1 MLTLSTSAA
10 SEPVP
15 TVAVAVLA
23 ALLGLF
29 VGSFLNVVIWR
40 VPRGESV
47 VHPRSHCPSC
57 DRQLTWYENVP
68 VASWVVLRGRCRTCH
83 HPVSVRYPLVEL
95 LTAAVFGV
103 LGWRFGASWELP
115 AYLYLGAVGVAL
127 GAIDL
132 DTRKLPNS
140 IVLPSYGVAAALL
153 GLASLLGHDGAAA
166 LRAVGAGA
174 ALYAFYYAL
183 AWIWPRGMGFGDVK
197 LSGVVGMYLGWLEL
211 GGPGRGRV
219 RRLPHRRRDR
229 HRADP
234 GRPGRPQDHHP
245 VRPVHARRGARRGAL
260 GHPDRRR
267 VHARPRSLTAIS
279 TNPSARLLKPG
290 RASADPSR

>member
-1 MLTLSTSAA
+1 MPFVPLPMLLTLSTSAA
-10 SEPVP
+10 PDTVP
-15 TVAVAVLA
+15 TVAVAALA

-68 VASWVVLRGRCRTCH
+68 VASWVVLRGRCRTCQN
-83 HPVSVRYPLVEL
+83 PVSVRYPLVEL

-166 LRAVGAGA
+166 VRAVGAGA
-174 ALYAFYYAL
+174 ALYAFYYVL

-197 LSGVVGMYLGWLEL
+197 LSGVVGMYLGWLSW
-211 GGPGRGRV
+211 
-219 RRLPHRRRDR
+219 
-229 HRADP
+229 
-234 GRPGRPQDHHP
+234 
-245 VRPVHARRGARRGAL
+245 GAL
-260 GHPDRRR
+260 VVGGF
-267 VHARPRSLTAIS
+267 AGFLIGGLTGIVLILA
-279 TNPSARLLKPG
+279 G
-290 RASADPSR
+290 RAGRKSTIPYGPYMLVGAFVGVLWGTQIADAYARVLGR

>member
-1 MLTLSTSAA
+1 MLLTLSTSAA
-10 SEPVP
+10 SDTIP

-68 VASWVVLRGRCRTCH
+68 VVSWVVLRGRCRTCRN
-83 HPVSVRYPLVEL
+83 PVSVRYPLVEL

-115 AYLYLGAVGVAL
+115 AYLYLGAIGVAL

-166 LRAVGAGA
+166 LRAVAAGA

-197 LSGVVGMYLGWLEL
+197 LSGVVGMYLGWLSW
-211 GGPGRGRV
+211 
-219 RRLPHRRRDR
+219 
-229 HRADP
+229 
-234 GRPGRPQDHHP
+234 
-245 VRPVHARRGARRGAL
+245 GAL
-260 GHPDRRR
+260 VVGGFAGFLIGGVTGIALILAGRAGRK
-267 VHARPRSLTAIS
+267 TAIPYGPYMLAGALVGVLWG
-279 TNPSARLLKPG
+279 TQIADAYTRVLG
-290 RASADPSR
+290 R